1 MKVSEIL
8 GGSDGTLF
16 SLEVFPPKVA
26 YSVGDMTFQQH
37 MSNIFDTVEHLKKY
51 DPAFVS
57 VTYNPEGKT
66 RATSIPIA
74 AIIKQRFGIEAV
86 AHLTCI
92 ATPRDELRRTLD
104 VLDYFDIDNILALQG
119 DRPDGHVHASDCMNF
134 ASELVGEIRRHSHDF
149 CIGVAGYPEGHPVCL
164 DEDGCRDLATDL
176 ENLKFKVDQGADFCI
191 SQLFM
196 DNGLFF
202 DYVDRARKLGIDVPI
217 IPGIMPVISKNVI
230 SIVKSLCGA
239 SIPEPLERRI
249 ADNIDD
255 PAEVRAIG
263 IEHAVE
269 QCRGLMDRVPCI
281 HFYTMDMWEP
291 VEQIIDGLDR

>member
-1 MKVSEIL
+1 MKVSQIL
-8 GGSDGTLF
+8 DGSDGTLF

-26 YSVGDMTFQQH
+26 YSAEGMTFQQH
-37 MSNIFDTVEHLKKY
+37 MSNIFDTVEHLRKY

-66 RATSIPIA
+66 RATSIPVA
-74 AIIKQRFGIEAV
+74 AIIKQRFEIEAV

-119 DRPDGHVHASDCMNF
+119 DRPDGYVHSSDCMNF
-134 ASELVGEIRRHSHDF
+134 ASELVSEIRRHSHDF
-149 CIGVAGYPEGHPVCL
+149 CIGVAGYPEGHQECMA
-164 DEDGCRDLATDL
+164 DGCRDLETDL
-176 ENLKFKVDQGADFCI
+176 SNFKYKVDQGADFCI

-196 DNGLFF
+196 DNDLFF
-202 DYVDRARKLGIDVPI
+202 DYVERARATGVEVPM
-217 IPGIMPVISKNVI
+217 IPGIMPVISRSVI
-230 SIVKSLCGA
+230 GIVKSLCGA
-239 SIPEPLERRI
+239 SIPEALERRMD
-249 ADNIDD
+249 DNIDD

-263 IEHAVE
+263 IEHAIE
-269 QCRGLMDRVPCI
+269 QCRGLMDKVPCI

-291 VEQIIDGLDR
+291 VEEIIEGLD